1 MPTGSYDPYH
11 LGNTGH
17 TDATEGAGA
26 YLGWWNESHQAHGL
40 FPQTQTELEGMWADK
55 IGVTCIETFFYI
67 ARFDN
72 SGMKYQFAVDLRQR
86 IPLAGQN
93 NTTNIC
99 GYQLRLTATTTNE
112 LRVRFGYVLGDP
124 GTNGWSGNTILA
136 VNNVDNWMSP
146 DEWYHSVLR
155 YNSGANQWEWLVGR
169 LGKNSNGTD
178 AGGTVD
184 SLNNVFWGP
193 GESQNTHLAGS
204 YFRMAQNETDPANG
218 PLLVFMARETDTD
231 DSSLIGSSGL
241 SGFFG
246 TQHNNTASIKLD
258 RSWPGGHCEHRFW
271 KSSINNSRTHAQL
284 ENLKNTDVDGDQHS
298 ELVHCFRLNE
308 TGASLSVADY
318 EDVGTLNGT
327 FESAVSN
334 ISSTS
339 PDSGYPYDIV
349 GQGPSGPTEHEA
361 SATIVGMAR
370 TYQFYGEEFGVDMD
384 GNPAYR
390 DKLFTNDRIVE
401 QLMNYSLEELLGA
414 GGNPVGFRFAVK
426 DYYNGLT
433 YLLPGTGYV
442 SEEPA
447 DGATDV
453 DWYINLTS
461 FVCNAGKD
469 VVYSRYWLI
478 NAEVLERDNKI
489 QYYASPPNGPH
500 HIVQHETG
508 KIFFGVNLD

>member
-17 TDATEGAGA
+17 TSATQGADA
-26 YLGWWNESHQAHGL
+26 YLGWWLESHQAHGL
-40 FPQTQTELEGMWADK
+40 FPQTQSELDGMWADK

-67 ARFDN
+67 SRFDN

-86 IPLAGQN
+86 ISLENGTAS
-93 NTTNIC
+93 NIC
-99 GYQLRLTATTTNE
+99 GYQMRLSATTNNP
-112 LRVRFGYVLGDP
+112 LRVRFGYVRGNLD
-124 GTNGWSGNTILA
+124 TNGWSGNSILT

-155 YNSGANQWEWLVGR
+155 YNSTDSQWEWLVGR

-184 SLNNVFWGP
+184 SLNSGFWGP
-193 GESQNTHLAGS
+193 EEGDTTHTPGK
-204 YFRMAQNETDPANG
+204 YFRIAKNETSPANG
-218 PLLVFMARETDTD
+218 PLLVFITRETDTD
-231 DSSLIGSSGL
+231 GSSLIGTSGL

-246 TQHNNTASIKLD
+246 TQQVNTDSSKRT

-271 KSSINNSRTHAQL
+271 KSHINAAISYERL
-284 ENLKNTDVDGDQHS
+284 ESLKTVPVDGDQQAD
-298 ELVHCFRLNE
+298 LVHCFRLNE

-318 EDVGTLNGT
+318 EDVGVLNGT

-349 GQGPSGPTEHEA
+349 GQGPSGPTDHEV
-361 SATIVGMAR
+361 SATIAGMSR

-384 GNPAYR
+384 GNPVYR
-390 DKLFTNDRIVE
+390 DKLFTAGRDVE
-401 QLMNYSLEELLGA
+401 QLLSQSLEGLLGD
-414 GGNPVGFRFAVK
+414 GMGFRFAVE

-442 SEEPA
+442 SVDTEGVA
-447 DGATDV
+447 
-453 DWYINLTS
+453 DWYISLTG
-461 FVCNAGKD
+461 FVCNADKD
-469 VVYSRYWLI
+469 VVYSRYWLM
-478 NAEVLERDNKI
+478 NAEALEGGTI

-508 KIFFGVNLD
+508 KIFFGVNLDQA